1 MGVGPVD
8 VMIIGFPGNKFTGR
22 IAPAI
27 MEQVDKGTIR
37 VIDLL
42 FVSKD
47 DHGVVTTIEAS
58 DLGQEGSGLVA
69 IDVYAPGALG
79 PDDADEVADDLP
91 AGSSAMLVAFEN
103 VWAADVADAMRAADG
118 IMIDQ
123 IRIPADVVNAVVGDP
138 APSLTS

>member
-27 MEQVDKGTIR
+27 MDQVDKGTIR

-47 DHGVVTTIEAS
+47 DDGVVTTIEAA
-58 DLGQEGSGLVA
+58 DLGPEGAGLLA
-69 IDVYAPGALG
+69 IDVYEPGALG
-79 PDDADEVADDLP
+79 PEDADEVADDLP
-91 AGSSAMLVAFEN
+91 VRSSAMLVAFEN
-103 VWAADVADAMRAADG
+103 TWAATIADAIRAADG

-123 IRIPADVVNAVVGDP
+123 IRIPADVVDAVVSDP
-138 APSLTS
+138 ASSLTT